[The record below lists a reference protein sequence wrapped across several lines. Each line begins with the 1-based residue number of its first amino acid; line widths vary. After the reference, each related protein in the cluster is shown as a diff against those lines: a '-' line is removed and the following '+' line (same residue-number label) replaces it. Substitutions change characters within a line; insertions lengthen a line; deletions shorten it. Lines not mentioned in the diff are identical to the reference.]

1 MHQKKSKQNQTI
13 KCRKQE
19 TGNKPKE
26 AVFKNPKGK
35 RKANYFEVVED
46 VADECDKADPLRE
59 RALPHLL
66 TVLELLLKPV

>member
-1 MHQKKSKQNQTI
+1 MKQYEE
-13 KCRKQE
+13 E
-19 TGNKPKE
+19 TGNKPEE

-46 VADECDKADPLRE
+46 VADECDKADPLLE
-59 RALPHLL
+59 RALPPLL